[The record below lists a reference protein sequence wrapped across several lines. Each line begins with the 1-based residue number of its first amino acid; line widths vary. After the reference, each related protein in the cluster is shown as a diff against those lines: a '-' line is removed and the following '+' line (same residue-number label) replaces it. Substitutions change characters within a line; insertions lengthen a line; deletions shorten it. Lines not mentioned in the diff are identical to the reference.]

1 MLKVQIETTMIDV
14 KNGVSPKTG
23 KPYSIREQE
32 AWVQTYD
39 KEGKP
44 HRHPQKFKLTLDD
57 DQPNAYPLGDY
68 IIDPASIYIDRFGQL
83 AIRARLR
90 ASLAS
95 APAQP
100 KAA

>member
-1 MLKVQIETTMIDV
+1 MLKIQVETTVVDT
-14 KNGVSPKTG
+14 KNGNSAKTG

-32 AWVQTYD
+32 AWMFGYD
-39 KEGKP
+39 REGKP
-44 HRHPQKFKLTLDD
+44 HPHPQRIRLTLDD
-57 DQPNAYPLGDY
+57 DQKPYEVGTYQL
-68 IIDPASIYIDRFGQL
+68 DPSSIYVDRFNQI

-90 ASLAS
+90 AVAQV